1 MPHILLPKI
10 ISGSYLCLYTYI
22 FSWPHSNRAICII
35 LLESLR
41 FTIFGYKQRLK
52 QIFSGLYEASIRSVD
67 SYSVVKTVDPRC
79 RLITLFVLVEFTKK
93 HFLFR
98 ISKIGHRNWQHLEWP
113 FSRSNC
119 KFYVDFDTNCKLI
132 KFRLFLSGDEKN
144 LLNSAVGVTW
154 GKLSDLWFKWE
165 LIFKRLWSLQYIYKI
180 RFSWVHYF
188 FVIF

>member
-1 MPHILLPKI
+1 MLIFYQNQKKCVRHRHTQNLQSSKLITLAIFMPHILLPKI

-98 ISKIGHRNWQHLEWP
+98 ISKIGHRN
-113 FSRSNC
+113 
-119 KFYVDFDTNCKLI
+119 
-132 KFRLFLSGDEKN
+132 
-144 LLNSAVGVTW
+144 
-154 GKLSDLWFKWE
+154 
-165 LIFKRLWSLQYIYKI
+165 
-180 RFSWVHYF
+180 
-188 FVIF
+188 